1 MLIIVIGLLFGWLRV
16 NEIKLRRV
24 DVSVWVFEFRFDLGL
39 VIIILNGFFW
49 KRLIVIMEFLIIEY
63 LFLKLS
69 LFIIYYN
76 NVCNVWEKVNII

>member
-1 MLIIVIGLLFGWLRV
+1 MLKIVIGLLFGWLRV

-24 DVSVWVFEFRFDLGL
+24 DVLVWVFEFRFDLGL

-49 KRLIVIMEFLIIEY
+49 KRLIVIMGFLIIEY

-76 NVCNVWEKVNII
+76 NVCKF